1 MMPAVNLF
9 DLGMAR
15 VRLAGWARTHSVRP
29 RADAACGILVPMT
42 RDKGGP
48 PASSRPFGER
58 TERSFFCRSCKR
70 AHRGLWVPEGWY
82 VVERAVGGGARH
94 LRLGL
99 YCSLP
104 CLEQAAA
111 GHLAEG
117 AAAPGSGRDAGK
129 ADLLRDRARIVERAE
144 TLLHRGMTI
153 RAAGDV
159 LEVPTSTLRHWLREA
174 GIRVGPDGT
183 MTSSAQEPPVPGAGQ
198 PGPAGAR
205 TSGPEP
211 VSIAAGASGSAP
223 MSAPAGKRPADPA
236 DQTALR
242 ELNHL
247 VQAGYL
253 TGLTWSFETD
263 GPVHAQVFRAVAT
276 GRLSGMP
283 GELTAVGSAGTKTG
297 AKAAAARAL
306 LETAAR

>member
-1 MMPAVNLF
+1 
-9 DLGMAR
+9 
-15 VRLAGWARTHSVRP
+15 
-29 RADAACGILVPMT
+29 MT

-48 PASSRPFGER
+48 SASSRPFGER
-58 TERSFFCRSCKR
+58 SERSFFCRSCKR

-82 VVERAVGGGARH
+82 VVERATGGGARH

-99 YCSLP
+99 YCSLA

-111 GHLAEG
+111 GHLAE
-117 AAAPGSGRDAGK
+117 ARAVNAHAGQ
-129 ADLLRDRARIVERAE
+129 ADLVRDKARTVERAE
-144 TLLHRGMTI
+144 TLLHQGMTI
-153 RAAGDV
+153 RAAGDA

-174 GIRVGPDGT
+174 GARVGPDGT

-205 TSGPEP
+205 MSGPEP

-223 MSAPAGKRPADPA
+223 ISAPARKRPADPA

-247 VQAGYL
+247 V
-253 TGLTWSFETD
+253 
-263 GPVHAQVFRAVAT
+263 
-276 GRLSGMP
+276 
-283 GELTAVGSAGTKTG
+283 
-297 AKAAAARAL
+297 
-306 LETAAR
+306 